1 LKWALR
7 KCLEDLGLY
16 PAPLVR
22 SLERAAGQLLGVPVE
37 EAGNP
42 PPSLQESSSGS

>member
-1 LKWALR
+1 MTGLL
-7 KCLEDLGLY
+7 LPLFLLGLY